1 MTKRNVMISM
11 LTARTE
17 LPFSMMEGAEDEA
30 WDREPAPAEHGAL
43 PPFADELPEPSEML
57 MEGRLVTSPDR
68 VELVYDE
75 TELTGMEGSVT
86 SIGFSRSQPSLVSM
100 MRTGPVRTA
109 LVFEEN
115 RRHLCLYNTPFS
127 DFEVCVHALRVEN
140 RLLADG
146 ILELDYLIEI
156 HGARA
161 ERCKMQISVRPQ
173 E

>member
-11 LTARTE
+11 LTSRTE
-17 LPFSMMEGAEDEA
+17 LPFSLMGGEEDAWEEGSDSGS
-30 WDREPAPAEHGAL
+30 PTPV
-43 PPFADELPEPSEML
+43 PPFADELPEPSELL
-57 MEGRLVTSPDR
+57 MEGRLITSPDR
-68 VELVYDE
+68 IELVYE
-75 TELTGMEGSVT
+75 ESELSGMEGSVT
-86 SIGFSRSQPSLVSM
+86 AIGFSRSQPELVSM

-140 RLLADG
+140 RFLSCGTLM
-146 ILELDYLIEI
+146 LDYLIEI

-161 ERCKMQISVRPQ
+161 ERCKMQISVRPRD
-173 E
+173 